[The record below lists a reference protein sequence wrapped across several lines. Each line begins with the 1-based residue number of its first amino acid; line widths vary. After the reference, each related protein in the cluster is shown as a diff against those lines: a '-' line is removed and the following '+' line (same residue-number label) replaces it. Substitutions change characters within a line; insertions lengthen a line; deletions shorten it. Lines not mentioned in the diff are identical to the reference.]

1 VKILVVDDEALARER
16 LLRLLGRLRPGAR
29 CLEAADGEQ
38 ALTLVNG
45 ENPDLLLLDIRMPG
59 LDGIEV
65 ATRLDAMASPP
76 AIIFCTAYDEY
87 ALQALQHQA
96 VAYLLKPVRE
106 AELTR
111 ALAAAGRVNRLQLA
125 SLREQA
131 PGVDSSGAGASGV
144 ETSGVETSGV
154 ETSGVETSAA
164 RGRSRV
170 SSQTHR
176 GLETMPV
183 AEIRCFVAEQKYVTA
198 CSPGRE
204 LLIPDTLKD
213 LEREFAGRF
222 LRVHRNALVAREHIE
237 RLARD
242 DSGVWHVVL
251 HGIEVRPAVSRRH
264 LAQAK
269 QQLLER

>member
-1 VKILVVDDEALARER
+1 MDDEALARER
-16 LLRLLGRLRPGAR
+16 LVRLLGRLRPEAR
-29 CLEAADGEQ
+29 CLQAADGEQ
-38 ALTLVNG
+38 ALALVHR

-76 AIIFCTAYDEY
+76 AVIFCTAYDEY

-111 ALAAAGRVNRLQLA
+111 ALAAAGRVNRVQLA

-131 PGVDSSGAGASGV
+131 PGGEAL
-144 ETSGVETSGV
+144 
-154 ETSGVETSAA
+154 AA
-164 RGRSRV
+164 QGRSRV

-183 AEIRCFVAEQKYVTA
+183 DEIRCFVAEQKYVTA
-198 CSPGRE
+198 CSPEGE

-213 LEREFAGRF
+213 LEREFTGRF
-222 LRVHRNALVAREHIE
+222 LRVHRNALVACEHIE
-237 RLARD
+237 RLTRD

-251 HGIEVRPAVSRRH
+251 SGVELRPAVSRRH